1 MVWPFNK
8 KPEVKQHPAGGAFF
22 INSATSWSRANDKRS
37 YIREGYQMN
46 VIVYRAIREVVE
58 AAKSI
63 QIELHQGDQIIE
75 QHPALDLLARP
86 NPGQAYEQWLTEMV
100 VNRMLFGEAFAVGT
114 PDGQFAE
121 LWPLNPIDMDVLPG
135 AHGMPSAYVHKRGK
149 NEVRFPVD
157 PLTGESD
164 VFFLK
169 TYNPDNYWRGQSPL
183 MAAALA
189 ADTHNAGSMWNYSL
203 LKNSARPSGLVRF
216 KGGYPGG
223 ETIQRMREYFKQ
235 ALAGE
240 RNAGEIP
247 MLADDAEFQELSK
260 TPMDM
265 DFINTMKETAKY
277 VSSAFGVP
285 LPLVDND
292 ASTFNNLE
300 QAKERLYTDTVIPM
314 MNELMGALSMWL
326 LPRYGGD
333 QLELCLNLDSVPAL
347 EGIRQKMF
355 ERAVMA
361 YEKGVLTREESRL
374 MMGYPE
380 QGEGEYRPL
389 PGAMQIEQKAE
400 GYAPTAGM
408 KEEARKGLE
417 WRKEYNRGGTEV
429 GVARA
434 RDIVNGKNLSA
445 DTVKR
450 MHSFFARHEVDK
462 QAEGFSPGEDGYPS
476 AGRIAWAL
484 WGGDAG
490 QAWARDKV
498 RGMEGKSAADLLYK
512 VAYGD

>member
-1 MVWPFNK
+1 MAWPFK
-8 KPEVKQHPAGGAFF
+8 KEVKEHPAGGAF
-22 INSATSWSRANDKRS
+22 IVGTGATWSRSNDRRS
-37 YIREGYQMN
+37 YIREGYQQN

-58 AAKSI
+58 AAKTI
-63 QIELHQGDQIIE
+63 EIELHQGDTIIE
-75 QHPALDLLARP
+75 QHPALDLLSQP
-86 NPGQAYEQWLTEMV
+86 NPTQAYRQWIGEMI

-114 PDGQFAE
+114 PDRQFAE
-121 LWPLNPIDMDVLPG
+121 IWPLNPVDMTVEPG
-135 AHGMPSAYVHKRGK
+135 RHGIAAAYIHKRAK
-149 NEVRFPVD
+149 SEVRFPVD
-157 PLTGESD
+157 PLTGQSD

-169 TYNPDNYWRGQSPL
+169 TYNPDDYWRGQSPL
-183 MAAALA
+183 MAAALS
-189 ADTHNAGSMWNYSL
+189 ADTHNAGSVWNYSL

-223 ETIQRMREYFKQ
+223 ETIQRMREYFK
-235 ALAGE
+235 AAITGE

-247 MLADDAEFQELSK
+247 MLADDAEWQQLSQSP
-260 TPMDM
+260 TDM
-265 DFINTMKETAKY
+265 DFLNTMKETAKY
-277 VSSAFGVP
+277 VASAFGVP
-285 LPLVDND
+285 LPLIDND
-292 ASTFNNLE
+292 ASTFNNLQ
-300 QAKERLYTDTVIPM
+300 QAKERLYTDTVIPLM
-314 MNELMGALSMWL
+314 EEMMGALSMWL
-326 LPRYGGD
+326 LPRYGEGL
-333 QLELCLNLDSVPAL
+333 QFRLNLDSIPAL
-347 EGIRQKMF
+347 EGIRQRMF

-389 PGAMQIEQKAE
+389 PGSAPIEQKAE
-400 GYAPTAGM
+400 DSYKPTDGM
-408 KEEARKGLE
+408 KAEARRGLE
-417 WRKEYNRGGTEV
+417 WRKEFNRGGTEV

-462 QAEGFSPGEDGYPS
+462 EAEGFSPGEDGYPS

-498 RGMEGKSAADLLYK
+498 RSMEGKSGAELLYK